1 MARTFS
7 VTIEETSRELS
18 AKERIQIKDS
28 TDAVKLDKVLT
39 YDNDLVIDVDMYAV
53 LEIHNEKSET
63 PDYESYV
70 IVDKNGTRYT
80 TASPSFWNS
89 FMDIWEELKDE
100 PDWKLKV
107 YKMPSRNRDGK
118 AFITCSVL

>member
-7 VTIEETSRELS
+7 ATIKETSRELN
-18 AKERIQIKDS
+18 AKERLQIKDTLES
-28 TDAVKLDKVLT
+28 LKLDKET
-39 YDNDLVIDVDMYAV
+39 NDKDVIIDVDMYAV
-53 LEIHNEKSET
+53 IEIHNEKSES

-89 FMDIWEELKDE
+89 FMNIWEELANE
-100 PDWKLKV
+100 SDWKLRV
-107 YKMPSRNRDGK
+107 YKMPSRNREGK
-118 AFITCSVL
+118 TFITCSVL